1 MMRKQLICYLLMTLL
16 VVPMIWSQERAIRPA
31 NQQSNADV
39 RQALVIGN
47 SAYTSAG
54 MLRNPV
60 NDARA
65 ISNTL
70 SGLGFAVTTIT
81 NADQR
86 EMEQSIRDFGKQLR
100 DRKGVGL
107 FYYAGHGMQFDG
119 ENYLLPVDINPSTEM
134 DVRYDAVPLG
144 KMLGQMQNAG
154 NRINVV
160 VIDACRNNPFARS
173 FRTFNPGLAQ
183 VTAPE
188 GTFISFATAP
198 GKIAADGDGR
208 NGLFTS
214 KLLQHLRTPGLKIEE
229 VFKRTAAD
237 VYRASNKQQVP
248 WVQYAV
254 IGDFYFNLVAL
265 PPQKLSPINL
275 SDLVERTDEGQGLKG
290 EQTEQQEILRKWQ
303 DWQRQM
309 QIDYE
314 KVLTFEKRA
323 TDLQLKIESWQRF
336 LSQWVEENPYS
347 QQDSDLR
354 SKALK
359 RLKNWQMQMSDS
371 SNKSTAGDSN
381 VLPSIE
387 SQWSEWQKMMNLDFN
402 QNKAG
407 NQSKEFWESFLA
419 NWGDENPYSDQD
431 NRIRFSVKARL
442 RNITE
447 SESSM
452 GRTNLSKSS
461 LTEGSPQSAS
471 LREGVRNSK
480 ADINEAREA
489 SRKAYIEAMKANNRL
504 NKIIRMIQYGYSKAR
519 MEEDLGE
526 SMSDYDY
533 ESYRDL
539 YGDECYALGGKC
551 FSSEENE

>member
-1 MMRKQLICYLLMTLL
+1 MIRKQLICYLLMTLL
-16 VVPMIWSQERAIRPA
+16 FVPIAWSQERAIRPA

-39 RQALVIGN
+39 RQALVVGN
-47 SAYTSAG
+47 STYTSAG

-70 SGLGFAVTTIT
+70 SQLGFEVTTIT
-81 NADQR
+81 NADQQ

-100 DRKGVGL
+100 DQKGVGL

-119 ENYLLPVDINPSTEM
+119 ENYLLPVDINPSTET

-154 NRINVV
+154 NHMNVV
-160 VIDACRNNPFARS
+160 IIDACRNNPFARS

-214 KLLQHLRTPGLKIEE
+214 KLLRHLKTPGLKLEE

-237 VYRASNKQQVP
+237 VYRDSNKQQTP

-254 IGDFYFNLVAL
+254 IGDFYFNPASL

-275 SDLVERTDEGQGLKG
+275 SDLVERADEGQGLKG
-290 EQTEQQEILRKWQ
+290 EQTEQQEILGKWQ

-309 QIDYE
+309 QIDYG

-359 RLKNWQMQMSDS
+359 RLKNWQMEMKNS
-371 SNKSTAGDSN
+371 SNKSTAGNSS

-402 QNKAG
+402 QNKAS
-407 NQSKEFWESFLA
+407 NQSREFWESFLA

-431 NRIRFSVKARL
+431 NRIRSSVKSKL
-442 RNITE
+442 KSIKQ

-452 GRTNLSKSS
+452 GRTNLSESS
-461 LTEGSPQSAS
+461 LTEGTPQSAS
-471 LREGVRNSK
+471 LRGGDLRNSK
-480 ADINEAREA
+480 AYVNEAREA
-489 SRKAYIEAMKANNRL
+489 SRNEYRERFYRGKVPQPDYL
-504 NKIIRMIQYGYSKAR
+504 NKDVS
-519 MEEDLGE
+519 EE
-526 SMSDYDY
+526 MSDEEVRFHEDIIEGCRKGYCPHPNALPSWY
-533 ESYRDL
+533 QEWIQRDL
-539 YGDECYALGGKC
+539 ID
-551 FSSEENE
+551 